1 MKIEGWWSYCQT
13 KKSWFLQHATW
24 WRARYAWQKQEV
36 DDIAKIEDIFVD
48 DYLFSD
54 TDTKDVCNLVDQI
67 KSETDANHILLEHGP
82 VDTTPDILRSPEPLL
97 NFSDILLKNNKGKNR
112 TAKKK
117 RQKYKNIRPNQDKI
131 KELTKQ
137 AIKEIKKSNY
147 LETDDVETV
156 NYNDGINIDDIS
168 TAGDVEIENMSD
180 PETIAYDKVNKDIT

>member
-1 MKIEGWWSYCQT
+1 MKIEGWCSYCQT

-24 WRARYAWQKQEV
+24 WRARYAWQKQEI

-48 DYLFSD
+48 DYLFRD
-54 TDTKDVCNLVDQI
+54 TDTEDVCNLVDQI
-67 KSETDANHILLEHGP
+67 KSETDANHILLEHEP
-82 VDTTPDILRSPEPLL
+82 VDTTPDIPRSPEPLL

-112 TAKKK
+112 TAKKN

-131 KELTKQ
+131 KKLTKQ
-137 AIKEIKKSNY
+137 AIKEIKKSDY

>member
-1 MKIEGWWSYCQT
+1 M
-13 KKSWFLQHATW
+13 
-24 WRARYAWQKQEV
+24 
-36 DDIAKIEDIFVD
+36 
-48 DYLFSD
+48 
-54 TDTKDVCNLVDQI
+54 
-67 KSETDANHILLEHGP
+67 LEHEP
-82 VDTTPDILRSPEPLL
+82 VDTTPDIPRSPEPLL

-112 TAKKK
+112 TAKKN

-131 KELTKQ
+131 KKLTKQ